1 MRKRLFGLV
10 SILLVIG
17 LVLSGCSAGSEKVIK
32 IGAIGPLTGDSSI
45 GGLDELAGK
54 QMAIEDA
61 NANGGVLGKKLQLFS
76 EDDASQPSQ
85 SASAAMKLINQDK
98 VVAIVGAHNSPA
110 TLAVMEVISKQGIP
124 IITPG
129 SSSPKI
135 TSINNEWV
143 ARSFPSDSI
152 QARSLVNYAVNKMG
166 VKRIGLIYVN
176 DDFGKG
182 GYEAIKK
189 AAAANGVEIA
199 AAESFMG
206 EDKDMRTQLTKIK
219 TSNVDGLFIWSQYLP
234 GSLVMKQAREMGWD
248 VQFYGS
254 TGIVHPKTFELA
266 GAAYTG
272 TIQTVPFIPNI
283 PDPEKQAWVKRYEG
297 KFGRKPSQNSA
308 RAYDGTM
315 ILIDAIKRAGSADP
329 KAIRDAM
336 RNTKDF
342 PGLQGKITIDS
353 KTGEYIGD
361 VMIVKSE
368 NNDWTFLDLSSSTK

>member
-1 MRKRLFGLV
+1 MEKR
-10 SILLVIG
+10 ILSLITILIVIS
-17 LVLSGCSAGSEKVIK
+17 VIFSGCGAKSEEVIK
-32 IGAIGPLTGDSSI
+32 IGAIGPLTGESSI
-45 GGLDELAGK
+45 GGIDELAGK
-54 QMAIEDA
+54 ELAIEEV

-98 VVAIVGAHNSPA
+98 VVAIVGAHNSPC

-129 SSSPKI
+129 SSSPKV
-135 TSINNEWV
+135 TSVNNEWV

-152 QARSLVNYAVNKMG
+152 QASSLVKYAGEKMG

-182 GYEAIKK
+182 GFEAIKN
-189 AAAANGVEIA
+189 AAAENGMEVV

-219 TSNVDGLFIWSQYLP
+219 ASNVDGLFIWCQYLP

-248 VQFYGS
+248 IQFYGS

-266 GAAYTG
+266 GDAYNG
-272 TIQTVPFIPNI
+272 TIQTVPFIPNV
-283 PDPEKQAWVKRYEG
+283 PDPEKQAWVKRYEE
-297 KFGRKPSQNSA
+297 KYGRKPSQNSA

-315 ILIDAIKRAGSADP
+315 ILIDAIKRAGSTDP

-342 PGLQGKITIDS
+342 PSLQGNITIEPS
-353 KTGEYIGD
+353 TGEYIGD

-368 NNDWTFLDLSSSTK
+368 NNDWTYLDLSSSK